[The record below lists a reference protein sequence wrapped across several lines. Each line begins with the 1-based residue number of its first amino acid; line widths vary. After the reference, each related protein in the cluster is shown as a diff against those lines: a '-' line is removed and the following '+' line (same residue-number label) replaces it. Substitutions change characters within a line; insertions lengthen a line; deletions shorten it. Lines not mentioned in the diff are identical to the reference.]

1 MVSRKTYKTQGVVL
15 KQPPIGEAD
24 RILSILTPDLGKVR
38 VVARGVR
45 RTKSR
50 LAGHLELLS
59 QVSISVSR
67 GSALDHINEAE
78 TLRSFRALREDLRRV
93 SEGVY
98 LAELVESF
106 SVEEQPN
113 PTLYRL
119 LLEALEWLEASE
131 AAAQGIRSFEMQLL
145 DNSGFGPELHQ
156 CVECRSTLEP
166 GDYLFSS
173 ARGGVI
179 CGRCKAMS
187 GDALLPLSMNANKV
201 LRYFQREGLR
211 SASALDVPP
220 AILSEIDRLLR
231 TYIRFV
237 LERELKS
244 AEFVELVAR
253 QRSAQDSGSQGG
265 IAPSQG

>member
-1 MVSRKTYKTQGVVL
+1 MVSRRTYKTQGVVL
-15 KQPPIGEAD
+15 KQTPIGEAD
-24 RILSILTPDLGKVR
+24 RILSIFTPDLGKVR

-50 LAGHLELLS
+50 LGGHLEPLS

-67 GSALDHINEAE
+67 GRTLDVITEAE

-106 SVEEQPN
+106 SAEQQPN
-113 PTLYRL
+113 RAVYRL
-119 LLEALEWLEASE
+119 LLDALEWLETSGDATQ
-131 AAAQGIRSFEMQLL
+131 AIRCFEMQLL
-145 DNSGFGPELHQ
+145 DHSGFGPELHQ

-166 GDYLFSS
+166 GAYLFNS
-173 ARGGVI
+173 AKGGVL
-179 CGRCKAMS
+179 CQQCNLLS
-187 GDALLPLSMNANKV
+187 GEALLPVSLNANKV
-201 LRYFQREGLR
+201 LRYFQRERLEK
-211 SASALDVPP
+211 AAALGVPQ
-220 AILSEIDRLLR
+220 AMLDEVNRLLR

-244 AEFVELVAR
+244 AEFLELVSR
-253 QRSAQDSGSQGG
+253 QRSAQDKGNHGG
-265 IAPSQG
+265 IAPT